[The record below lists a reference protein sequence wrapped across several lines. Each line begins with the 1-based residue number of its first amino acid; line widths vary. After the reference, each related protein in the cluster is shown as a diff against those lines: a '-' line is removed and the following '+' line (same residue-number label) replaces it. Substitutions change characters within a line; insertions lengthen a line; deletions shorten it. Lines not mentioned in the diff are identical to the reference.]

1 MGGAVL
7 KLRGHSTAG
16 WPYSIELQH
25 TERLDSIPDFLQR
38 KRRPDGSSASP
49 EQQAAVVAS
58 PWPERLQAAWKT
70 AQEAYEVECR
80 KKRPGKAT
88 NTKALVARSDAA
100 VAAFEGLGIPGA
112 VAREAVKRGSGA
124 VAYLLV
130 HGELDV

>member
-1 MGGAVL
+1 MDSWPLKIPSPTESYLITRLVL
-7 KLRGHSTAG
+7 LKNG
-16 WPYSIELQH
+16 
-25 TERLDSIPDFLQR
+25 
-38 KRRPDGSSASP
+38 
-49 EQQAAVVAS
+49 
-58 PWPERLQAAWKT
+58 AWKT